1 MQAMDITP
9 LGHASFKLRGK
20 SVTVI
25 TDPYDSDSVGLKFP
39 KNLEAQIVTVS
50 HQHEDHNNTAQ
61 IGGNPYIVGGPGEY
75 EIAGVRIE
83 GLSTFHDAE
92 KGASRGRNTVYYIQL
107 DKLNILHVGD
117 LGHALSAGE
126 IERIGDIDI
135 LFVPVGGVYTI
146 TAKQAAD
153 LVHEIE
159 PSVVIPMHYQREGLN
174 PKSFSELS
182 PVTEFLKE
190 MGKEGV
196 VPQNKF
202 SVTKDKLPEEMQIIV
217 LE

>member
-1 MQAMDITP
+1 MDITP

-25 TDPYDSDSVGLKFP
+25 TDPYKSEAVGLKFP

-50 HQHEDHNNTAQ
+50 HQHDDHNAADQ
-61 IGGNPYIVGGPGEY
+61 VGGSPYVVNGPGEY

-83 GLSTFHDAE
+83 GIATFHDAE
-92 KGASRGRNTVYYIQL
+92 KGAQRGRNTVYYIQM

-117 LGHALSAGE
+117 LGHSLSSSE
-126 IERIGDIDI
+126 VEKIGDVDI

-146 TAKQAAD
+146 DAKQAAE
-153 LVHEIE
+153 LVHEVE
-159 PSVVIPMHYQREGLN
+159 PSMVIPMHYQRDGLN
-174 PKSFSELS
+174 AKIFSGLT
-182 PVTEFLKE
+182 PVADFLKE
-190 MGKEGV
+190 LGKEGIQPV
-196 VPQNKF
+196 NKVT
-202 SVTKDKLPEEMQIIV
+202 VTKEKLQEELQVVV